1 MWPYQNVE
9 QTQTKW
15 GVENETENVT
25 KDNWDNPETNP
36 DWMNNIDLS
45 QKLNKETQWTRKDLF
60 MELKI
65 ALQVGN

>member
-15 GVENETENVT
+15 GVESETENVT

-45 QKLNKETQWTRKDLF
+45 
-60 MELKI
+60 
-65 ALQVGN
+65 